1 MSPDMRYLGCLG
13 LLAECSV
20 YVPEDLRERIE
31 QAMQDACADRSL
43 RWRRVL
49 NRIEIEADPQGGKP

>member
-1 MSPDMRYLGCLG
+1 MTEDEHVRYLGCLG

-20 YVPEDLRERIE
+20 YVPEDLREQIDR
-31 QAMQDACADRSL
+31 AFTDACRDGSL

-49 NRIEIEADPQGGKP
+49 NRIEIEVARER